1 MKLLLRRA
9 GVTVTSRLASHLG
22 RHKCR
27 AGDPPLGAAGTH
39 LAPHDIL
46 RYTPFVRPFF
56 GSLAMEDRER
66 KALIELEDK
75 LIRRLRFLVNLTF
88 ATIAQDDSLT
98 LEQAWEHVLALKGAA
113 VAMFPGKE
121 GTFDLLYMPRFSRL
135 LAERYGAN

>member
-1 MKLLLRRA
+1 
-9 GVTVTSRLASHLG
+9 
-22 RHKCR
+22 
-27 AGDPPLGAAGTH
+27 
-39 LAPHDIL
+39 
-46 RYTPFVRPFF
+46 
-56 GSLAMEDRER
+56 MEDSER
-66 KALIELEDK
+66 KALIEMEDK

-121 GTFDLLYMPRFSRL
+121 ATFDLLYMPRFSRL

>member
-1 MKLLLRRA
+1 M
-9 GVTVTSRLASHLG
+9 
-22 RHKCR
+22 
-27 AGDPPLGAAGTH
+27 
-39 LAPHDIL
+39 
-46 RYTPFVRPFF
+46 
-56 GSLAMEDRER
+56 AMEDRER

-88 ATIAQDDSLT
+88 ATLAQDDSLT

-121 GTFDLLYMPRFSRL
+121 GTFDLIYMPRFSRL